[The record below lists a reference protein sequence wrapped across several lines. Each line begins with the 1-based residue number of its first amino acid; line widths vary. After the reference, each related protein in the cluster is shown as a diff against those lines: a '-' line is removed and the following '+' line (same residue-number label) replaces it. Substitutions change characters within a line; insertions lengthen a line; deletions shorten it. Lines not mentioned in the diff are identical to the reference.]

1 MVEALIA
8 LMKFALFVALAVI
21 ALAISLALVG
31 AVGFLLWY
39 PMMVGWDGMKLFFHN
54 RGWYDADVD
63 RKQKRCRYDP
73 DA

>member
-1 MVEALIA
+1 MVDAL
-8 LMKFALFVALAVI
+8 LYVGFVALAVI

-39 PMMVGWDGMKLFFHN
+39 PMMVGWVYMKWFFD
-54 RGWYDADVD
+54 RCGWYDADVD
-63 RKQKRCRYDP
+63 WQQKRCRYDP